1 VVRDDV
7 VDPFVD
13 IVELED
19 GSVVLDDERTGYI
32 QQYKVTIKI
41 GAPKYALI
49 WTLHIF

>member
-19 GSVVLDDERTGYI
+19 GSVVLDDEKNWIYSSNTR
-32 QQYKVTIKI
+32 
-41 GAPKYALI
+41 
-49 WTLHIF
+49 